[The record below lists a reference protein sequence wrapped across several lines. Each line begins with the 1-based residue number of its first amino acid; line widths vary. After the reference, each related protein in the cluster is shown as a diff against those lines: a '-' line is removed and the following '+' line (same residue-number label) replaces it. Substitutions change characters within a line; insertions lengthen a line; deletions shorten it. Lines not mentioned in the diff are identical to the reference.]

1 MQVRTDAQA
10 NSTVAPPV
18 SILNEMQKELR
29 SLQEDWSQQLQ
40 QDPSRFGQVEVEV
53 HQTFQKMADQL
64 VSGLLGE
71 VGEQPTLEEACKK
84 SR

>member
-1 MQVRTDAQA
+1 MHVRTDAQA
-10 NSTVAPPV
+10 SSTIAPLA
-18 SILNEMQKELR
+18 SIVNEMQKKVT

-53 HQTFQKMADQL
+53 HHAFQQLADQ
-64 VSGLLGE
+64 VVAGLLGE
-71 VGEQPTLEEACKK
+71 VGQQSSLEHACKK